1 MSKATSRGEM
11 SDEDRKDGGSTR
23 GGYGGE
29 GAPEFFLVH
38 SRRISREMLSLM
50 ALTSLTTPLL

>member
-1 MSKATSRGEM
+1 M

-29 GAPEFFLVH
+29 GAPEVFLVH
-38 SRRISREMLSLM
+38 SRRISREILSLM
-50 ALTSLTTPLL
+50 ALTSLTTLLL